1 MAELK
6 PFDINEL
13 KSVEVSLA
21 SPQTIRSWSHGE
33 VTKAETI
40 NYRTQKPE
48 PEGLFCEKIF
58 GPAKD
63 YTCRCGKYTKK
74 QHAGII
80 CEKCGVEVTVRDVRR
95 ERMGHIELATPCT
108 HIWFLKGASSST
120 IGRVLEVQLKP
131 LQEVV
136 YYNAFICL
144 NPGSSKLIK
153 YKDVLT
159 ETYAKGLFIQV
170 IKEEIMPKLVE
181 GDYDYARAEHF
192 LEILD
197 PRENEPFDFASVGKF
212 ISKHLG
218 CEFGDGAA
226 AIKRLLQEVNIDE
239 EYTKI
244 IAEIGSH
251 ENVIGYDLDGVYSAE
266 DAAKV
271 KDHLASLDAVKE
283 VYISRDFKNLYVDLN
298 DTTLNVLDEIKSV
311 LPDNK
316 IALKRFKKAENQK
329 LSNLVKRLS
338 VISAF
343 KKSQNKP
350 EWMVLD
356 VLPVIPPSLRP
367 MTQIGG
373 KFVTSDLND
382 LYRKVIIRNNR
393 LKRDIEQNSPSII
406 LDNDKRILQNAVDS
420 LLDNSRC
427 AKPAKGPGG
436 REYKSLTSALK
447 GKPGR
452 FRQNL
457 LGKRVDFSGRSV
469 IAVGPDLKMYQC
481 GLPREMAIQL
491 LRPFIEQILF
501 KVPAEGKKPSV
512 TNGYGMNFRE
522 ARNLIDTYDPIV
534 HTIVER
540 IIGEHPVLLN
550 RAPTLHR
557 LGIQAFQPKLVDG
570 RAIRLHP
577 LVCKGFNADF
587 DGDQMAV
594 HVPLSKAA
602 QKEAVELMLA
612 SNNILGPKNGKPI
625 AVPSQD
631 MILGNYYLTLEED
644 AKEFTARAKRRHDAG
659 LFDEEEKFVLY
670 AASEGKVFSGIE
682 EVVAAYDTRQIHIH
696 NRIAIPGSKIG
707 KDLPK
712 PHLDMNEEEWSKV
725 HKIFGDISYNEYK
738 DVYEGYL
745 LTTVGKVLFNKIFP
759 TDFPYVNDPSK
770 VKEGEILV
778 TSIDNFVKRGTNIK
792 EAIANAPLKQ
802 PIKKKQLEHIVGQVF
817 QRYESKKTSAVLDA
831 IKDNGFAYSTKAGF
845 TIALSDIKVTEGK
858 EDLLKASDAYVEEL
872 NEDYAW
878 GLISDKRRS
887 ELVVNKWKETTEK
900 IQDMTVKQLQK
911 DVRNPVFMIFDSGA
925 RGSKGQ
931 FNQMLGIRGVMA
943 NPKGEAI
950 EIPIKSCFREGLSI
964 SEFFIS
970 THGGRK
976 GVTDT
981 ALKTAESGYLTRRLV
996 DVSQSI
1002 VVREDDCH
1010 ADHGF
1015 VVRPIIS
1022 IDSNGQEKVIVSLQ
1036 DRLIG
1041 RYAAHDIVNP
1051 QTGEV
1056 IVRGT
1061 IGREYEDFKDD
1072 IITKDNATAI
1082 VNAGINEVE
1091 IRSVLCCNT
1100 RDGVCKTCYGLLVAT
1115 NSKAE
1120 IGDAVGIMAGQ
1131 SIGEPGTQLT
1141 MRTFH
1146 SGGVAGDDIVQG
1158 LPRVQELVE
1167 ARKPKR
1173 PAIISHGDGVVVD
1186 VSEDSLGRFTFTV
1199 KEEGKDEPETYVSGI
1214 NTKPVVQ
1221 TGDQVKAGQQLTA
1234 GSIDLRELLDCAGKE
1249 KVQEYIL
1256 AETLKVY
1263 AGVDEL
1269 ISDKHIEIIIRQ
1281 MFSKVSVENGYD
1293 TGLMPGLIDKNTLE
1307 DANRNALLSGGQP
1320 ALSYPVIKGIKDIAK
1335 QSVSF
1340 LSAASFQETTA
1351 ALTSAAINH
1360 KVDVLQGLKENV
1372 IVGKL
1377 IPAGTGLLTE
1387 KQVEDMT
1394 KDFSAIEAIE
1404 EIDREYK

>member
-21 SPQTIRSWSHGE
+21 SPATIRGWSCGE
-33 VTKAETI
+33 VTKPETI

-58 GPAKD
+58 GPSKD

-136 YYNAFICL
+136 YYNAYICL
-144 NPGSSKLIK
+144 NPGQSKLIK

-159 ETYAKGLFIQV
+159 ETYAKSLFIRV
-170 IKEEIMPKLVE
+170 IKEEIMPKLNE
-181 GDYDYARAEHF
+181 GDYDYSRAEHF
-192 LEILD
+192 LGVLD
-197 PRENEPFDFASVGKF
+197 PQANEPFDFASVGKF
-212 ISKHLG
+212 ISRHLG

-226 AIKRLLQEVNIDE
+226 AIKRLLQEVDIDE

-251 ENVIGYDLDGVYSAE
+251 ENIIGYDLDGVDNADE
-266 DAAKV
+266 IQLI
-271 KDHLASLDAVKE
+271 KDHLLSLDSVNKA
-283 VYISRDFKNLYVDLN
+283 YLSRDGKNLYVELKDLN
-298 DTTLNVLDEIKSV
+298 VDLLAEIKQL
-311 LPDNK
+311 LPNNK
-316 IALKRFKKAENQK
+316 ISLKKFKKAENQK
-329 LSNLVKRLS
+329 LTNLVKRLG
-338 VISAF
+338 VVSAF
-343 KKSQNKP
+343 KKSGNKP

-469 IAVGPDLKMYQC
+469 IAVGPDLRMYQC

-501 KVPAEGKKPSV
+501 KTPAEGKEKSV
-512 TNGYGMNFRE
+512 QNGYGMNFRE
-522 ARNLIDTYDPIV
+522 AKNLIDTYDPIV
-534 HTIVER
+534 HGIVER

-602 QKEAVELMLA
+602 QKEAIDLMLA

-644 AKEFTARAKRRHDAG
+644 AEEFTRRAKRRHDAG
-659 LFDEEEKFVLY
+659 LFDEEEKFILY
-670 AASEGKVFSGIE
+670 AASEGKVFTSIE
-682 EVVAAYDTRQIHIH
+682 EVVIAYETRQVHIH

-712 PHLDMNEEEWSKV
+712 PSLDMTQEDWEKV

-738 DVYEGYL
+738 DAYEGYL
-745 LTTVGKVLFNKIFP
+745 LTTVGKVLFNKVFP

-770 VKEGEILV
+770 VKEGTVLV
-778 TSIDNFVKRGTNIK
+778 TSVDNFVKRGTDIRKAIK
-792 EAIANAPLKQ
+792 SAPLKS
-802 PIKKKQLEHIVGQVF
+802 PVKKKQLEQIVGQVF

-845 TIALSDIKVTEGK
+845 TIALSDIKVTQGK
-858 EDLLKASDAYVEEL
+858 EELLKASDEYVEKL
-872 NEDYAW
+872 NEDYEW

-887 ELVVNKWKETTEK
+887 ELVVNRWKQTTEQ
-900 IQDMTVKQLQK
+900 IQKKTVEQLKK
-911 DVRNPVFMIFDSGA
+911 DTRNPVFMIFDSGA
-925 RGSKGQ
+925 RGNEGQ

-950 EIPIKSCFREGLSI
+950 EIPIKSCFREGLTI

-996 DVSQSI
+996 DVAQDI
-1002 VVREDDCH
+1002 VVRSDDCH

-1015 VVRPIIS
+1015 VVRPITS
-1022 IDSNGQEKVIVSLQ
+1022 VDFNGQIKTIVSLE

-1041 RYAAHDIVNP
+1041 RYAAHDVVHP
-1051 QTGEV
+1051 ETGEV

-1061 IGREYEDFKDD
+1061 IGREYEDFKDE
-1072 IITKDNATAI
+1072 IISKDKAHEITA
-1082 VNAGINEVE
+1082 AGIKEVE
-1091 IRSVLCCNT
+1091 IRSVLCCKT
-1100 RDGVCKTCYGLLVAT
+1100 KDGVCKTCYGMLVAT
-1115 NSKAE
+1115 NSKAQ

-1173 PAIISHGDGVVVD
+1173 PAIISHIDGKVVD
-1186 VSEDSLGRFTFTV
+1186 VSEDSQGRFTFVIKNEDGQT
-1199 KEEGKDEPETYVSGI
+1199 ETYESGI
-1214 NTKPVVQ
+1214 NTKPVVAS
-1221 TGDQVKAGQQLTA
+1221 GDVVVAGQQLTA

-1249 KVQEYIL
+1249 KVQDYIL

-1263 AGVDEL
+1263 AGVGEL

-1281 MFSKVSVENGYD
+1281 MFSKVTVENGYD
-1293 TGLMPGLIDKNTLE
+1293 TGIMPGLIDKVTLDE
-1307 DANRNALLSGGQP
+1307 ANKEAIQNGLQP
-1320 ALSYPVIKGIKDIAK
+1320 AVSYPVIKGIKDIAK
-1335 QSVSF
+1335 QSASF

-1351 ALTSAAINH
+1351 ALTNAAINH
-1360 KVDVLQGLKENV
+1360 KVDVLHGLKENV

-1377 IPAGTGLLTE
+1377 IPAGTGLLSE
-1387 KQVEDMT
+1387 KEVEELT
-1394 KDFSAIEAIE
+1394 KDFSTIE
-1404 EIDREYK
+1404 EIDKIAREYK